1 LFDATS
7 LVASA
12 VEEEGADDFGGSS
25 FLEGL
30 ERLCEALAAEA
41 ELTTL
46 GETILEM
53 RLRRLLCNRLRIQRT
68 CKEYPEIGGEE
79 IEGPVIVLGLPRT
92 GTTALSQLLALD
104 PQIRSLRL
112 WESND
117 PVPPPES
124 ATENV
129 DPRIA
134 DTERGLDAMYATF
147 PRMRSLYFQTA
158 TGPTEC
164 QDLLGMAM
172 RTEHFD
178 GMAHVPTYTAWV
190 IGCDMRP
197 AYEWHRRTL
206 QLLQWRCPPRLWH
219 LKTPVHLFALDEIL
233 SAYPDVRFLWTHR
246 DPAEVLGSVCS
257 LISYTRSWVSD
268 RDEGGTIGEEQ
279 VAIWSEAMARGI
291 AVRRHIGEER
301 FADIGFHDLNRDPV
315 GTVAAAYER
324 VGLSL
329 GKEGERRMRAWSGE
343 HPRGAHGAHDYAV
356 EDFDLSVGEVHERFG
371 TYLERFPFAVSGA

>member
-7 LVASA
+7 LIAST
-12 VEEEGADDFGGSS
+12 VEEEGSDDFGGSS

-30 ERLCEALAAEA
+30 ERLCEALATEA
-41 ELTTL
+41 ELTVL

-68 CKEYPEIGGEE
+68 WKEHPDIGDEE

-124 ATENV
+124 TTENV

-134 DTERGLDAMYATF
+134 DTERGLEAMYTAF
-147 PRMRSLYFQTA
+147 PKMRSLYFQTA

-206 QLLQWRCPPRLWH
+206 QLLQWRCPPTLWH

-233 SAYPDVRFLWTHR
+233 RVYPNARFLWTHR

-268 RDEGGTIGEEQ
+268 RDDGGSIGEEQ
-279 VAIWSEAMARGI
+279 TAIWSEAMARAI
-291 AVRRHIGEER
+291 AVRRRIGDER
-301 FADIGFHDLNRDPV
+301 FADIGFDDLNRDPV
-315 GTVAAAYER
+315 RTVAAAYER
-324 VGLSL
+324 VGLRL
-329 GKEGERRMRAWSGE
+329 GEEGERRMRAWSAE
-343 HPRGAHGAHDYAV
+343 HPRGAHGAHEYAV
-356 EDFDLSVGEVHERFG
+356 EDFDLNVTQVHERFAA
-371 TYLERFPFAVSGA
+371 YLERFPSAFSGA

>member
-1 LFDATS
+1 LFDAST

-12 VEEEGADDFGGSS
+12 VDETGIDDFGGSS
-25 FLEGL
+25 YLDGL
-30 ERLCEALAAEA
+30 ERLCDALAREA
-41 ELTTL
+41 ELNAS

-53 RLRRLLCNRLRIQRT
+53 RLRRLLCNRLRVERT
-68 CKEYPEIGGEE
+68 RNEHPEIRAEQ
-79 IEGPVIVLGLPRT
+79 IEGPVMVLGLPRT

-124 ATENV
+124 ATQGV
-129 DPRIA
+129 DPRISE
-134 DTERGLDAMYATF
+134 TERGLEAMYAAF

-164 QDLLGMAM
+164 QDLLGMEM
-172 RTEHFD
+172 RTAHFD
-178 GMAHVPTYTAWV
+178 GMAHVPSYTSWV
-190 IGCDMRP
+190 IGCDMSS

-219 LKTPVHLFALDEIL
+219 LKTPVHLFSLEQVL
-233 SAYPDVRFLWTHR
+233 RAYPGAVFLWTHR

-268 RDEGGTIGEEQ
+268 RDESATIGEEQ
-279 VAIWSEAMARGI
+279 ADTWAVAMNRAI
-291 AVRRHIGEER
+291 AVRDRIGDER
-301 FADIGFHDLNRDPV
+301 FADIAFDDLSRDPV
-315 GTVAAAYER
+315 GTVVAAYER

-329 GKEGERRMRAWSGE
+329 GGEAERRMRTWSTE
-343 HPRGAHGAHDYAV
+343 HRRGAHGAHEYALESFGV
-356 EDFDLSVGEVHERFG
+356 AAPTVHDRFAG
-371 TYLERFPFAVSGA
+371 YLERFPFAASAT